1 LQPKPY
7 VHAYVQ
13 ESVEVVCGPSCKE
26 DRELLLDNCEAD
38 GVPRV
43 KRRGGGGTVVLS
55 PGMVVTVVVGNRLG
69 GERINDIFKR
79 IHAPMIRLLDP
90 DRRLGIRERGI
101 SDLAINE
108 KKIVGSSL
116 YLHTEPFFF
125 YYQSSLM
132 VSSDLS
138 LLQRY
143 LRHPPK
149 EPDYRLGRSHADFCT
164 TLSREGCGLSPE
176 EIAKMFTTRLYRL

>member
-1 LQPKPY
+1 
-7 VHAYVQ
+7 
-13 ESVEVVCGPSCKE
+13 
-26 DRELLLDNCEAD
+26 
-38 GVPRV
+38 
-43 KRRGGGGTVVLS
+43 
-55 PGMVVTVVVGNRLG
+55 MVVTVVVGNRLG